1 MNPANALPSA
11 PIRIVLVQTSH
22 PGNIGAAARAMKT
35 MALTDLWLV
44 APGIFPH
51 SEATAMASGADDV
64 LERAR
69 IVATLAEAVADCGL
83 VVGATARLR
92 SQYYWPAMGVR
103 EAALR
108 IRGAAPE
115 GPVAVV
121 FGTERTGLTNEEL
134 ELCNAVL
141 HIPANPDYE
150 SLNLAQ
156 AVQVVAYE
164 LYSAIAEPRH
174 NTPREAPLA
183 AAADL
188 GLLYEHLDRVLADVG
203 FTDRRGGVHL
213 LRRFKRIFARAE
225 LDQLEVNILRGL
237 LAAVQSTISRERP

>member
-1 MNPANALPSA
+1 MNPATALPSES
-11 PIRIVLVQTSH
+11 IRIVLVQTSH

-44 APGIFPH
+44 SPGIFPH

-69 IVATLAEAVADCGL
+69 VVPTLADAVADCGL
-83 VVGATARLR
+83 VIGATARLR
-92 SQYYWPAMGVR
+92 AQYYWPALGVR
-103 EAALR
+103 EAAGR
-108 IRGAAPE
+108 IRTAALE
-115 GPVAVV
+115 APVAVV

-141 HIPANPDYE
+141 NIPANPEYE

-164 LYSAIAEPRH
+164 LYAATAAPRPA
-174 NTPREAPLA
+174 TPREAPLA
-183 AAADL
+183 AAAEL

-237 LAAVQSTISRERP
+237 LAAVQATRARERP

>member
-1 MNPANALPSA
+1 
-11 PIRIVLVQTSH
+11 
-22 PGNIGAAARAMKT
+22 MKT

-69 IVATLAEAVADCGL
+69 VVPTLADAVADCGL

-92 SQYYWPAMGVR
+92 AQYYWPALGVR
-103 EAALR
+103 EAAQT
-108 IRGAAPE
+108 IRAAALD

-121 FGTERTGLTNEEL
+121 FGTERTGLTNAEL

-141 HIPANPDYE
+141 HIPANPVYE

-164 LYSAIAEPRH
+164 LYVATGSVRA
-174 NTPREAPLA
+174 TSPREAPLA

-188 GLLYEHLDRVLADVG
+188 ALLYDHLDRVLGEVG
-203 FTDRRGGVHL
+203 FTDRRGGPHL
-213 LRRFKRIFARAE
+213 LKRFKRIFGRSE

-237 LAAVQSTISRERP
+237 LAAVQTRIGRAPPPEHGVRDAHDLPG